1 MEIVNTGYQS
11 GLLEVELSKTET
23 DFFEETIDLAYI
35 LYEDD
40 SFFTVPISEISQ
52 RLPKYLLC

>member
-1 MEIVNTGYQS
+1 MNTGYQS